1 MEATNGSFYVELWD
15 RRAGNYINVR
25 DEGGVR
31 AFLEYWFKDFLPRD
45 DRARHCINTLEEWAQ
60 SPRFEKTPEVV
71 AAENYLEV
79 AAQKH
84 LVRPSV
90 LRTLPREPSRAD
102 IHLITV
108 ADSEEAVQEA
118 CRVFGQDEATSCLSY
133 IEAIDGGKTMHRVRE
148 AARREDDKLTALSV
162 IFDGFARTHQAAHEE
177 HELRLQ
183 AVREA
188 RLLPLPSS
196 KPYAKRQPLPWPC
209 GPTSRARAPHATQN
223 CGRKG
228 EPPHHHSPANACGHT
243 GTPGSAPTH
252 HCWASPKPASKRPSP
267 NRRSYYPPQR
277 PREHSHSTRSCCVDN
292 DSPSTP
298 ALNVDSTSDPI
309 E

>member
-45 DRARHCINTLEEWAQ
+45 DRARHCIDTLEEWAQ

-79 AAQKH
+79 AAQKR
-84 LVRPSV
+84 LAYPSV

-188 RLLPLPSS
+188 RLLPPPVIKALREASATPMAVWADITGAGSTRDAELWEEAKTTPSPQSCERMWAHWHTWVRTNAPLLSIPETSIETAIAKPPLLLPADT
-196 KPYAKRQPLPWPC
+196 PARTLTQYALMLRGQRFTLL
-209 GPTSRARAPHATQN
+209 
-223 CGRKG
+223 
-228 EPPHHHSPANACGHT
+228 
-243 GTPGSAPTH
+243 PGSDH
-252 HCWASPKPASKRPSP
+252 
-267 NRRSYYPPQR
+267 
-277 PREHSHSTRSCCVDN
+277 
-292 DSPSTP
+292 
-298 ALNVDSTSDPI
+298 L
-309 E
+309 

>member
-45 DRARHCINTLEEWAQ
+45 DRARHCIDTLEEWAQ

-79 AAQKH
+79 AAQKR
-84 LVRPSV
+84 LARPSV

-188 RLLPLPSS
+188 RLLPPPVIKALREASATPMAVWADITGAGSTRDAELWEEGRTTPSPQS
-196 KPYAKRQPLPWPC
+196 CERMWAHW
-209 GPTSRARAPHATQN
+209 HAWV
-223 CGRKG
+223 R
-228 EPPHHHSPANACGHT
+228 ANAPLLGIPET
-243 GTPGSAPTH
+243 SVETAITQPPLLL
-252 HCWASPKPASKRPSP
+252 PA
-267 NRRSYYPPQR
+267 
-277 PREHSHSTRSCCVDN
+277 T
-292 DSPSTP
+292 TP
-298 ALNVDSTSDPI
+298 ARTLTQYALMLRGQRFTLHPGT
-309 E
+309 

>member
-45 DRARHCINTLEEWAQ
+45 DRARHCIDTLEEWAQ

-79 AAQKH
+79 AAQKR

-188 RLLPLPSS
+188 RLLPPPVIKALREASATPMAVWADITGAGSTRDAELWEEGKTTPSPQS
-196 KPYAKRQPLPWPC
+196 CERMWAHW
-209 GPTSRARAPHATQN
+209 HAWV
-223 CGRKG
+223 R
-228 EPPHHHSPANACGHT
+228 ANAPLLGIPETAIETAITQPPLLLPADTLARTLTQYALMLRGQRFTLHP
-243 GTPGSAPTH
+243 GT
-252 HCWASPKPASKRPSP
+252 
-267 NRRSYYPPQR
+267 
-277 PREHSHSTRSCCVDN
+277 
-292 DSPSTP
+292 
-298 ALNVDSTSDPI
+298 
-309 E
+309 

>member
-45 DRARHCINTLEEWAQ
+45 DRARHCIDTLEEWAQ
-60 SPRFEKTPEVV
+60 SPSFVKAPEVV

-79 AAQKH
+79 ATQKR

-118 CRVFGQDEATSCLSY
+118 CRVFGQDEYTSCLAY
-133 IEAIDGGKTMHRVRE
+133 IEAVDGRRAMYGVRE
-148 AARREDDKLTALSV
+148 AAEREDDKLTALSV
-162 IFDGFARTHQAAHEE
+162 IFDAFTHTHQAAHEE
-177 HELRLQ
+177 HELHLQ
-183 AVREA
+183 ALREA
-188 RLLPLPSS
+188 RLLPPPVIKALREASATPMAVWADITGAGSTRDAELWEEGRTTPSPQS
-196 KPYAKRQPLPWPC
+196 CERMWAHW
-209 GPTSRARAPHATQN
+209 HAWV
-223 CGRKG
+223 R
-228 EPPHHHSPANACGHT
+228 ANAPLLGIPET
-243 GTPGSAPTH
+243 SVETAITQPPLLLPATTPARTLTQYALMLRG
-252 HCWASPKPASKRPSP
+252 
-267 NRRSYYPPQR
+267 QR
-277 PREHSHSTRSCCVDN
+277 PRQGDL
-292 DSPSTP
+292 P
-298 ALNVDSTSDPI
+298 DPQRDH
-309 E
+309 

>member
-45 DRARHCINTLEEWAQ
+45 DRARHCIDTLEEWAQ

-79 AAQKH
+79 AAQKR

-188 RLLPLPSS
+188 RLLPPPVIKALREASATPMAVWADITGAGSTRDAELWEEGRTTPSPQS
-196 KPYAKRQPLPWPC
+196 CERMWAHW
-209 GPTSRARAPHATQN
+209 HAWV
-223 CGRKG
+223 R
-228 EPPHHHSPANACGHT
+228 ANAPLLGIPET
-243 GTPGSAPTH
+243 SVETAITQPPLLL
-252 HCWASPKPASKRPSP
+252 PAA
-267 NRRSYYPPQR
+267 
-277 PREHSHSTRSCCVDN
+277 
-292 DSPSTP
+292 TP
-298 ALNVDSTSDPI
+298 ARTLTQYALMLRGQRFALHPGT
-309 E
+309 

>member
-1 MEATNGSFYVELWD
+1 MEATNGSYYVELWD
-15 RRAGNYINVR
+15 RRTGNRINVR

-31 AFLEYWFKDFLPRD
+31 EFLDYWFRDFLPGD
-45 DRARHCINTLEEWAQ
+45 DRARHCIDTLEEWAQ
-60 SPRFEKTPEVV
+60 SPRFDKAPEVV

-79 AAQKH
+79 ASQKR

-90 LRTLPREPSRAD
+90 LLALPREPSRAD

-148 AARREDDKLTALSV
+148 AARREDDKITALSV
-162 IFDGFARTHQAAHEE
+162 IFDGFTCTHQAAHEE

-188 RLLPLPSS
+188 RLLPPPVIKALREAS
-196 KPYAKRQPLPWPC
+196 
-209 GPTSRARAPHATQN
+209 ATPMAVWADLMGAGSTRDAELWEE
-223 CGRKG
+223 GR
-228 EPPHHHSPANACGHT
+228 T
-243 GTPGSAPTH
+243 T
-252 HCWASPKPASKRPSP
+252 PSP
-267 NRRSYYPPQR
+267 QSCERMWAHWHAWVRNNAPLLGIPETDVETAIAKPPLLL
-277 PREHSHSTRSCCVDN
+277 PAT
-292 DSPSTP
+292 TP
-298 ALNVDSTSDPI
+298 ARTLTQYALMLRGQRFTLHP
-309 E
+309 

>member
-45 DRARHCINTLEEWAQ
+45 DRARHCIDTLEEWAQ

-79 AAQKH
+79 AAQKR

-188 RLLPLPSS
+188 RLLPPPVIKALREAS
-196 KPYAKRQPLPWPC
+196 
-209 GPTSRARAPHATQN
+209 AT
-223 CGRKG
+223 
-228 EPPHHHSPANACGHT
+228 PMAVWADIT
-243 GTPGSAPTH
+243 GAGSTRDAELWEEGKTT
-252 HCWASPKPASKRPSP
+252 PSP
-267 NRRSYYPPQR
+267 QSCERMWAHWHTWVRTNAPLLGIPETAIETAIAKPPFLL
-277 PREHSHSTRSCCVDN
+277 PAD
-292 DSPSTP
+292 TP
-298 ALNVDSTSDPI
+298 ARTLTQYALMLHGRRFTIHPDT
-309 E
+309 

>member
-45 DRARHCINTLEEWAQ
+45 DRARHCIDTLEEWAQ

-79 AAQKH
+79 AAQKR

-162 IFDGFARTHQAAHEE
+162 IFDGFARTHQAAHDE

-188 RLLPLPSS
+188 RLLPPPVIKALREASATPMAVWADITGAGSTLDAERWEKGKATPSPQS
-196 KPYAKRQPLPWPC
+196 CERMWAHWQAWV
-209 GPTSRARAPHATQN
+209 RA
-223 CGRKG
+223 
-228 EPPHHHSPANACGHT
+228 
-243 GTPGSAPTH
+243 SAPLLGI
-252 HCWASPKPASKRPSP
+252 PKTSVETAIAKPPLLLPADTLARTLTQYALMLRGQRFTLHPSD
-267 NRRSYYPPQR
+267 Q
-277 PREHSHSTRSCCVDN
+277 
-292 DSPSTP
+292 
-298 ALNVDSTSDPI
+298 L
-309 E
+309 

>member
-25 DEGGVR
+25 DEGGAR

-45 DRARHCINTLEEWAQ
+45 DRARHCIDTLEEWAQ

-79 AAQKH
+79 AAQKR
-84 LVRPSV
+84 LARPSV

-148 AARREDDKLTALSV
+148 AARREDDKLAALSV

-188 RLLPLPSS
+188 RLLPPPVIKALREASATPMAVWADITCAGSMLDAERWEKGKAAPSPQS
-196 KPYAKRQPLPWPC
+196 CERMWAHWHTWVR
-209 GPTSRARAPHATQN
+209 
-223 CGRKG
+223 
-228 EPPHHHSPANACGHT
+228 ANARLLGIPET
-243 GTPGSAPTH
+243 SVETAIAKPPLLLPADTPARTLTQYALMLRGQRFTLLPGSDH
-252 HCWASPKPASKRPSP
+252 
-267 NRRSYYPPQR
+267 
-277 PREHSHSTRSCCVDN
+277 
-292 DSPSTP
+292 
-298 ALNVDSTSDPI
+298 L
-309 E
+309 

>member
-45 DRARHCINTLEEWAQ
+45 DRARHCIDTLEEWAQ

-79 AAQKH
+79 AVQKR

-90 LRTLPREPSRAD
+90 LRTLPHEPSRAD

-148 AARREDDKLTALSV
+148 AARREDDKVTALSV

-188 RLLPLPSS
+188 RLLPPPVIKALREAS
-196 KPYAKRQPLPWPC
+196 
-209 GPTSRARAPHATQN
+209 ATPMAVWADITGAGSTRDAELWEE
-223 CGRKG
+223 GR
-228 EPPHHHSPANACGHT
+228 T
-243 GTPGSAPTH
+243 T
-252 HCWASPKPASKRPSP
+252 PSP
-267 NRRSYYPPQR
+267 Q
-277 PREHSHSTRSCCVDN
+277 SCERMWAHWHTWVRTNAPLLGLPETAIETAIAKTPLLLPAD
-292 DSPSTP
+292 TP
-298 ALNVDSTSDPI
+298 ARTLTQYALMLHGRRFTIHPDT
-309 E
+309 